1 MKIYVGCAIQSLPE
15 NQWKNMF
22 NEIELIRSKLRLLGH
37 QVLNF
42 RSTGQ
47 RTATASE
54 IFEWDHRQCMECDA
68 MIGIAIS
75 PSTGMGMEI
84 AFCLTRPNPAK
95 VYVFAPRDSNPSM
108 MLVGCNL
115 PGYVFTTYDDLTDI
129 PSLFNHVSAIQKFA
143 ATA

>member
-1 MKIYVGCAIQSLPE
+1 
-15 NQWKNMF
+15 MF
-22 NEIELIRSKLRLLGH
+22 NEIEETRRKLRLLGH

-42 RSTGQ
+42 RSTGH
-47 RTATASE
+47 RTATAQE
-54 IFEWDHRQCMECDA
+54 IFEWDHKQCMECDA

-95 VYVFAPRDSNPSM
+95 VYVFAPKDSNTSM

-115 PGYVFTTYDDLTDI
+115 PGYEFVIYEKFEDI
-129 PSLFNHVSAIQKFA
+129 PMLFEELTS
-143 ATA
+143 